1 MKPLKLT
8 IEGINS
14 FEKKV
19 EIDFEELT
27 KANLF
32 GVFGETGSGK
42 TTIIDSIMLALYNS
56 IPRYGGKHK
65 DVNMINTNL
74 KEGYVCLEFSTVGK
88 EIYTVTR
95 HYKAKRDED
104 SEGNGRLQ
112 TIRSTLLL
120 GDKIISDKEKG
131 VTNYIEDLIGLNY
144 EDFTKSV
151 ILPQGKF
158 SEFLNLGDADKGKML
173 ERIFKLEKYGDKFRD
188 KIGSRKKNLEDK
200 LTEVNIKKESLGD
213 VTKKIIGE
221 HKKLK
226 KELEVQKEE
235 NDEKIKNVE
244 KNKSDLITKI
254 EITKTLSSLRKS
266 KKELDDK
273 ETEYTA
279 NVNALNNNKN
289 AKILYPTVETVEK
302 IEREIIDVE
311 SKIIKSEVIENEK
324 NEILKNEKNLET
336 FKAEKSIKIEQL
348 ISNKAKYESFRV
360 DIVQLE
366 PMEKERVHLREQY
379 GKEIDKIKNIEK
391 KINIIVKEIELKKI
405 ELKNKNKEINE
416 LGVEEKIDENNYL
429 QLEKG
434 QELESANK
442 NLKIDIEELERE
454 IFKKNGE
461 RLEVEKEIKNIS
473 NINYEDIINFL
484 EVKQFTIHRS
494 KIEKIEK
501 DIDNIKIILKNKKN
515 EREKLAESILEIE
528 NKITENKLAGIVKEL
543 RSDIEKGHKCKVCGN
558 AHIVESE
565 KIVVDEEIEKKH
577 LKELEQDKQIV
588 EEINS
593 LNIEIAT
600 IENTLKNE
608 KAKVIKSSI
617 KKHEEKN
624 VPESIVTIEEEDI
637 LKTIEEYENKKN
649 ESNTKNSIF
658 LETRK
663 NVLKEKE
670 NIQKKI
676 EDKNKSLE
684 ESIKKI
690 NDIKNVNGIEENITI
705 TAYKKSLEKREK
717 LLNKV
722 KLELSVIEKDINTI
736 ERENSK
742 NIIEKNDIENIKNN
756 IYQEGIR
763 IKQLIDKI
771 KEKIGK
777 INNIDELDK
786 EILKCSNEIE
796 EIKKEEKELI
806 DNLAKR
812 KEILLE
818 KEKNNLEKNTILV
831 KLNNDLKEGKN
842 ELISSMKKYSFGNVE
857 QIKKFILDENSVSKL
872 EDYVKNYESEK
883 LRIEKE
889 LTVVEKNEPKESEEQ
904 LLEKELKIR
913 EDLIYKSGY
922 RDKLI
927 KNEERIKNQII
938 EMEEKYEKII
948 KLKEDGKVLESEL
961 EVVKKLYD
969 MFKGKKFVNFISQ
982 RELEKIVLYASQRLN
997 KMTNGKYSLET
1008 SDGEFLILD
1017 NFNGGQ
1023 RRSTKTLSGGEVF
1036 ITSLCLSL
1044 AISRTVQL
1052 KNKGVLDFFFLD
1064 EGFGSLDKNSLDKV
1078 MGALN
1083 ELQKENYKIG
1093 IISHVEELKELVEK
1107 KLIVEKTSEGS
1118 KIYIE

>member
-65 DVNMINTNL
+65 DVNMINANL
-74 KEGYVCLEFSTVGK
+74 KEGYVCLKFSTVGK

-226 KELEVQKEE
+226 KELEVKKEV
-235 NDEKIKNVE
+235 NDEKIKKIEENRSE
-244 KNKSDLITKI
+244 LITKI

-279 NVNALNNNKN
+279 NINTLNNNKN
-289 AKILYPTVETVEK
+289 AKILYPTIDAVEK
-302 IEREIIDVE
+302 IEREITNAE

-336 FKAEKSIKIEQL
+336 FKAEKSMRIEQL

-379 GKEIDKIKNIEK
+379 GKETDRIKNIEK
-391 KINIIVKEIELKKI
+391 KINIRAKEIELKKI

-454 IFKKNGE
+454 IFKKNEE

-473 NINYEDIINFL
+473 NINYEDVINFL

-494 KIEKIEK
+494 KIEKIAK

-515 EREKLAESILEIE
+515 EREKLAESILKIE
-528 NKITENKLAGIVKEL
+528 KKITENKLAGIVKEL

-565 KIVVDEEIEKKH
+565 KIVVDEEIEKMH
-577 LKELEQDKQIV
+577 LKELEQDKKIV
-588 EEINS
+588 KEINI

-617 KKHEEKN
+617 KKYEEKN
-624 VPESIVTIEEEDI
+624 IPESIVTIEEDI
-637 LKTIEEYENKKN
+637 LKSLEEYENKKN
-649 ESNTKNSIF
+649 ERNTKNSIF

-663 NVLKEKE
+663 NILKEKE

-676 EDKNKSLE
+676 KVKNESLE
-684 ESIKKI
+684 ENIKKI

-705 TAYKKSLEKREK
+705 TAYKKSLESREK

-722 KLELSVIEKDINTI
+722 KLELSVIEKDVNAI
-736 ERENSK
+736 ERENSE
-742 NIIEKNDIENIKNN
+742 NVIEKNDIENIKNN

-806 DNLAKR
+806 DNLAQR
-812 KEILLE
+812 KEVLLE

-831 KLNNDLKEGKN
+831 KLNNDLKERKN

-857 QIKKFILDENSVSKL
+857 QIKKFILGESNVSKL
-872 EDYVKNYESEK
+872 EGYIKNYESEK
-883 LRIEKE
+883 LRIDKDIVA
-889 LTVVEKNEPKESEEQ
+889 TEKNEPKESENE
-904 LLEKELKIR
+904 LLEKELKIS
-913 EDLIYKSGY
+913 EDLIDKSEY
-922 RDKLI
+922 RDELI

-938 EMEEKYEKII
+938 EMEEKYEKIM

-1052 KNKGVLDFFFLD
+1052 KNKGILDFFFLD